1 MFAKNSTGLPFGPK
15 RLLMKVDQMAIG
27 RHFKTVL
34 GLAENEK
41 IGYMVHDDAIRLE
54 RRAKDRYTV

>member
-1 MFAKNSTGLPFGPK
+1 
-15 RLLMKVDQMAIG
+15 MAIG
-27 RHFKTVL
+27 RHFKSIL
-34 GLAENEK
+34 GMGENEK